1 MKARGKLWVD
11 MLEDSDD
18 SGDERGGSNEDLTR
32 EDAAA
37 AAAAAAAEKDKAE
50 QRIRRRRFNLKR
62 LIRVLHISRPPKF
75 VMAILGKR

>member
-1 MKARGKLWVD
+1 MEAEVKARGKLWVD

-32 EDAAA
+32 ED
-37 AAAAAAAEKDKAE
+37 AAAAAEKDKAE

>member
-32 EDAAA
+32 ED
-37 AAAAAAAEKDKAE
+37 AAAAAEKDKAE

>member
-1 MKARGKLWVD
+1 MEAEVKARGKLWVD

-37 AAAAAAAEKDKAE
+37 AAEKYKAE